1 MRVGLVLGGTG
12 AVGSAVLRELA
23 RRGVA
28 ATFTYRRSA
37 DKAAMLAAE
46 YGHHAVQVDLA
57 DAAATRA
64 CLDAL
69 GPTDVVIHAAA
80 VSAAIPMTEVTHETW
95 RDTMAINVGSA
106 FVACQWVAARG
117 TPCDIVF
124 VAGLDRAQSLPLP
137 PHFAATQGAINALA
151 MAAAHELGRKGVR
164 INVIALGVLTA
175 GLSDGLAAARRKD
188 YETFSALRR
197 MGTPDE
203 AARVIAWLAL
213 DNTFI
218 QGKVIS
224 VNGGI

>member
-1 MRVGLVLGGTG
+1 
-12 AVGSAVLRELA
+12 
-23 RRGVA
+23 
-28 ATFTYRRSA
+28 
-37 DKAAMLAAE
+37 MLATE
-46 YGHHAVQVDLA
+46 YGHRAVQVDLA

-69 GPTDVVIHAAA
+69 GAIDVVIHAAA
-80 VSAAIPMTEVTHETW
+80 VTAATGIAEVTHETW
-95 RDTMAINVGSA
+95 RDTMAINVESA
-106 FVACQWVAARG
+106 FVACQWVATRG

-124 VAGLDRAQSLPLP
+124 VTGLDRTQSLPLP
-137 PHFAATQGAINALA
+137 PHFAATQGALGALA
-151 MAAAHELGRKGVR
+151 MSAAHELGPKGVR
-164 INVIALGVLTA
+164 INVVALGVLSS
-175 GLSDGLAAARRKD
+175 GLSEGLSAARRKD

-197 MGTPDE
+197 VGTPDE

>member
-1 MRVGLVLGGTG
+1 MRRGLVLGGTG

-23 RRGVA
+23 RREVT

-37 DKAAMLAAE
+37 DKAAVLAAE
-46 YGHHAVQVDLA
+46 YCHHGVQVDLA
-57 DAAATRA
+57 DGAATRA

-69 GPTDVVIHAAA
+69 GPVDFVIHAAA
-80 VSAAIPMTEVTHETW
+80 VSAATAIADVSRETW
-95 RDTMAINVGSA
+95 RDTMAINVESA

-117 TPCDIVF
+117 TPCDVVF
-124 VAGLDRAQSLPLP
+124 VAGLDRTQSLPLP

-151 MAAAHELGRKGVR
+151 MSAAHELGPKGVR
-164 INVIALGVLTA
+164 INVVALGVLSA
-175 GLSDGLAAARRKD
+175 GLSDGLASTRRKD

-197 MGTPDE
+197 VGTPDE
-203 AARVIAWLAL
+203 AAKVIAWLAL

>member
-1 MRVGLVLGGTG
+1 MRRGLVLGGTG

-37 DKAAMLAAE
+37 DKAAVLAAE
-46 YGHHAVQVDLA
+46 YGHRAVQIDLA
-57 DAAATRA
+57 DAVATRA

-69 GPTDVVIHAAA
+69 EPTEVVIHAAA
-80 VSAAIPMTEVTHETW
+80 VSAATPIAEVTHESW

-117 TPCDIVF
+117 TPCDLVF
-124 VAGLDRAQSLPLP
+124 VTGLDRTQSLPLP
-137 PHFAATQGAINALA
+137 PHFAATQGAIDALA
-151 MAAAHELGRKGVR
+151 MAAANELGPRGIR
-164 INVIALGVLTA
+164 INVVALGVLTT
-175 GLSDGLAAARRKD
+175 GLSAGLAATRRKD

-197 MGTPDE
+197 AGTPDE